1 MTRISVIVRT
11 VCIVCFLLAAEDITG
26 GGENQCSAQETTWES
41 APVSTQLE
49 MDDTLVPIG
58 KGAVFC
64 PTLTDSDN
72 EPVYG
77 VLQNGN
83 MVQDSRTGHRIPLAP
98 GVYTVVVGSGTL
110 DQLIQKKVRVEE
122 GATSVIKVDWG
133 GLVIDVIDGTRKPVR
148 EYYEIFSLD
157 TGDSY
162 GIGQGVEEGM
172 DEKISTWLLPPGR
185 YKIVKTG
192 DNINAVINFGTIN
205 IMPGELV
212 HANLVVNEQTGDFLG
227 FGYMT
232 DVRQVSDSG
241 SNWRTRSELSGNTLL
256 HYTPSSET
264 GAETQASFTATFQW
278 LSDARYENG
287 RHIIPIWSNLEEG
300 LSMEDDKVLRKYIDK
315 GELRMTYI
323 YRFSDILSPYIRFGA
338 ETRFFKTVHRF
349 EEPTDFRVVN
359 AAGDTTETVTGAKDV
374 KLGSGLRPALFKQ
387 GFGITSIIIKTLP
400 VNINLRSGY
409 GIRRTIPGNSNI
421 FNNETNI
428 LSPVLK
434 TNTTGMEFLLL
445 GDLRLGRYIILNSEF
460 DILMPNSKRKTWLY
474 DGENRLRLN
483 LTSNVSLL
491 FTMEYW
497 KDENVDSIQSRYQT
511 LLRFSK
517 YL

>member
-1 MTRISVIVRT
+1 MKRFHIICYAICIVIV
-11 VCIVCFLLAAEDITG
+11 FGSAAICT
-26 GGENQCSAQETTWES
+26 AQETTWES
-41 APVSTQLE
+41 EPISTQLD

-64 PTLTDSDN
+64 PTMTDPDN

-77 VLQNGN
+77 VLQNGDI
-83 MVQDSRTGHRIPLAP
+83 VQDARTGHRIPLAP
-98 GVYTVVVGSGTL
+98 GVYTVVIGSGTI
-110 DQLIQKKVRVEE
+110 DQLIRKTVRVEE

-133 GLVIDVIDGTRKPVR
+133 GLVINVINGSRTPVR
-148 EYYEIFSLD
+148 EYYELFSLD

-172 DEKISTWLLPPGR
+172 DEQILTWLIPPGR

-192 DNINAVINFGTIN
+192 DNINAVVNFGTIHVL
-205 IMPGELV
+205 PGELV
-212 HANLVVNEQTGDFLG
+212 HANLVVDEETGNFLG

-232 DVRQVSDSG
+232 DVRQFTDSK

-287 RHIIPIWSNLEEG
+287 RHIIPIWANFEEG
-300 LSMEDDKVLRKYIDK
+300 LSMEDDRVLRKYIDK
-315 GELRMTYI
+315 GEIRMTYI
-323 YRFSDILSPYIRFGA
+323 YRFSNLISPYIRIGA
-338 ETRFFKTVHRF
+338 ETRFFKTFHRF
-349 EEPTDFRVVN
+349 EEPTDYWEVD
-359 AAGDTTETVTGAKDV
+359 ADGDTTDVVTGAGDV
-374 KLGSGLRPALFKQ
+374 KLGSAFRPALFKQ
-387 GFGITSIIIKTLP
+387 GLGITSIIIKTLP
-400 VNINLRSGY
+400 VNINIRSGY
-409 GIRRTIPGNSNI
+409 GVRQTIAGDAYI
-421 FNNETNI
+421 FNSERNI
-428 LSPVLK
+428 LSPVQK
-434 TNTTGMEFLLL
+434 TNVTGMEFLLL
-445 GDLRLGRYIILNSEF
+445 GDLRLGKYIILNSEF
-460 DILMPNSKRKTWLY
+460 DILMPERNRKTWLY

-483 LTSNVSLL
+483 LTNNVSLL

-497 KDENVDSIQSRYQT
+497 KDENVDTTQTRYQT